1 MLAVA
6 DRLEDLPVAEV
17 DVTST
22 ADLTRLL
29 EPSAPAS
36 PVRTFRYARTKRAA
50 LTVAGSEHLRL
61 PEVFPSWRARCVH
74 GLVRAVDASGSGGHQ
89 SRHRSCG
96 RPTGSVAAA
105 GLPPALV
112 TGGAGVDQ
120 EPRGR
125 FAHRDVLGRVDG
137 SRSPA
142 SRQASRPFHNVMAAT
157 TSATAGSAHHQPR
170 VKLRPSPAN
179 TVTDRALDIQVS
191 VDCATS
197 TGLSRACPVRRCTTA
212 TGTMTIRATTLSKGL
227 AGLVLGDE
235 IPDGLEGDV
244 AGQREECETDQ
255 PQCELLPGLGAA
267 AELPD
272 HYAGGEHLDC

>member
-105 GLPPALV
+105 GLPP
-112 TGGAGVDQ
+112 GPGDGR
-120 EPRGR
+120 RGR
-125 FAHRDVLGRVDG
+125 RSGAEGQIRSSRRPRQGRRLPFARF
-137 SRSPA
+137 SP
-142 SRQASRPFHNVMAAT
+142 
-157 TSATAGSAHHQPR
+157 
-170 VKLRPSPAN
+170 
-179 TVTDRALDIQVS
+179 
-191 VDCATS
+191 
-197 TGLSRACPVRRCTTA
+197 GLPPV
-212 TGTMTIRATTLSKGL
+212 
-227 AGLVLGDE
+227 
-235 IPDGLEGDV
+235 
-244 AGQREECETDQ
+244 
-255 PQCELLPGLGAA
+255 PQCDGGDHQRHGRAGPPP
-267 AELPD
+267 AESE
-272 HYAGGEHLDC
+272 AKAESGEHGHR